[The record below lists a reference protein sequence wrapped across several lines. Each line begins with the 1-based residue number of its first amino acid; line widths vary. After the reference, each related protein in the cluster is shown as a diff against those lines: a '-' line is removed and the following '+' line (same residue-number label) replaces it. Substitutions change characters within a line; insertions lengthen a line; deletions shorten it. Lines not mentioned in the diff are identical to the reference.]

1 MGFPTLFL
9 PIARSCPELLC
20 NGRNRC
26 IVSVVGDA
34 HLISE
39 VYFPRLILPL
49 AGTVSGI
56 VDFSISFRLLEGMMA
71 WYGIT
76 VTWRILA
83 VPPLSTLRPVYC
95 IRRRALAVRSQ
106 CSLSERR
113 LHRSI
118 SHPDMDVSL
127 AYCLPGK
134 HDPGEVSPMGQVI
147 EARIM
152 RTETADL
159 SLSQTTIR

>member
-1 MGFPTLFL
+1 MALH
-9 PIARSCPELLC
+9 
-20 NGRNRC
+20 RC

-34 HLISE
+34 HLISK

-56 VDFSISFRLLEGMMA
+56 VDFSISFRLFEEMMA
-71 WYGIT
+71 WYGIA

-83 VPPLSTLRPVYC
+83 VPPLSTLCPVYC
-95 IRRRALAVRSQ
+95 IRGRALAVRSQ
-106 CSLSERR
+106 CSLPGRR

-127 AYCLPGK
+127 ACCLPGK
-134 HDPGEVSPMGQVI
+134 HDPGEVSPTLQP
-147 EARIM
+147 
-152 RTETADL
+152 
-159 SLSQTTIR
+159 